1 LSDVRIF
8 LSMDEDLRMEFKIA
22 RDSTSRSHKSVQQ
35 IMNTIEFRK
44 EDYENFVKP
53 QKIVSDLHFHVTRKP
68 NTNSLIV
75 NLSSRDVAFLLE
87 LQKLIQTFQE
97 EETMISM
104 SDEGLSIEFDTR
116 VFNEERALELLLEN
130 LPSSDQIFVEKP
142 FLSGGSLGY
151 MSFVCILYLSKAR
164 LRSA

>member
-1 LSDVRIF
+1 
-8 LSMDEDLRMEFKIA
+8 
-22 RDSTSRSHKSVQQ
+22 
-35 IMNTIEFRK
+35 
-44 EDYENFVKP
+44 
-53 QKIVSDLHFHVTRKP
+53 
-68 NTNSLIV
+68 V